1 MLKEFAQSQPIAMK
15 FYYFLVYC
23 KCKAAFALFSHY
35 ILLHVSF
42 LITFRISEN
51 LLFFFFF
58 RNKKK
63 AFIPGKLQI
72 LTALDLCFL
81 ISLAIDIDKNSIK
94 KAI

>member
-51 LLFFFFF
+51 LFIFFSKQEESFYTRKITNFNRPRLMFF
-58 RNKKK
+58 N
-63 AFIPGKLQI
+63 FIG
-72 LTALDLCFL
+72 DRYR
-81 ISLAIDIDKNSIK
+81 
-94 KAI
+94 